1 MAQLLDDCFA
11 FGGELMTADEALA
24 LLAERLDAV
33 VERETVTLRAALGR
47 ILAADIVA
55 DRAVPPHDN
64 AAVDGYAVFFDDL
77 DADGET
83 RLQITG
89 RVAAGHPLDR
99 AATPGEAIRI
109 FTGAAMPAGPDTVLM
124 QEDCRIED
132 GHVFIPPGIKRGAN
146 RRHAGEDIESGTVI
160 LHAGRRLKPQDL
172 GLAASIGRTALEVY
186 RPLRVGLFSTG
197 DEIREVGD
205 DLPPGCIYD
214 ANRYALAGLLD
225 SLGCAVED
233 LGILPDR
240 FDAIRDALRSAAAK
254 HDVIVTSGGVSTGD
268 EDHVRQAVDELG
280 SIYFWRLAIRPGRPL
295 ALGQVADVPFL
306 GLPGNPVAVMVTFMR
321 FARPAILLMSGCRDY
336 APMTFPVRAS
346 FGYKKKLNRRE
357 WLRVTLFTDDDGA
370 PAVRKFPRDG
380 AGILTSMVAADG
392 LVELPEDLADV
403 EPGSMVDFLPFSEV
417 S

>member
-1 MAQLLDDCFA
+1 MAQLSDDCFA

-33 VERETVTLRAALGR
+33 VERETVALRAARGR
-47 ILAADIVA
+47 ILAADVIA
-55 DRAVPPHDN
+55 DRSVPPHDN
-64 AAVDGYAVFFDDL
+64 AAVDGYAVFYDDL
-77 DADGET
+77 DTDDET
-83 RLQITG
+83 RLAVTG

-99 AATPGEAIRI
+99 AAAPGEAIRI

-124 QEDCRIED
+124 QEDCRVED

-172 GLAASIGRTALEVY
+172 GLAASIGRSTLDVY

-280 SIYFWRLAIRPGRPL
+280 SIHFWRLAIRPGRPL

-321 FARPAILLMSGCRDY
+321 FARPAILMMSGCHDY

-403 EPGSMVDFLPFSEV
+403 EPGSMVEFLPFSEV